1 MARRTAGAAPMTDR
15 QPPAARPQPK
25 TGGWH
30 FAEWTSELLGTFLL
44 LFLGFSVVVALESP
58 SSPLPGDVHWSG
70 VRLVAIGLTFGLLI
84 AAIALSP
91 LCRRSGAHLNPA
103 VTFGFWLR
111 GHVHSHDVAGYTISQ
126 LLGALAA
133 AALLR
138 GVWGSWA
145 GRIDDAATLPTV
157 SPPAAVGVELGLT
170 VALVLV
176 VFGFLSSARTARWTP
191 AAIIVALPV
200 LIRIGAPYTGAS
212 MNPAR
217 TLGPAV
223 VSGNYRSL
231 WVYLIGPIAGAVC
244 AVLALRLLAP
254 QRTTLTAKLFHDQR
268 YPSTVK
274 TLLPAQ
280 PAGSPVAHGL
290 PSNPNEPARSP
301 VEASR

>member
-1 MARRTAGAAPMTDR
+1 MARKTRGAASAAER
-15 QPPAARPQPK
+15 QHPASGPQPRS
-25 TGGWH
+25 GGWH

-44 LFLGFSVVVALESP
+44 LFLGFSAVVALESP
-58 SSPLPGDVHWSG
+58 SSPLPGDVPWSG
-70 VRLVAIGLTFGLLI
+70 VRLVAIGLTFGLLV

-91 LCRRSGAHLNPA
+91 LGRRSGAHLNPA

-111 GHVHSHDVAGYTISQ
+111 GHVHSHDLAGYTIGQ

-133 AALLR
+133 AALLQ

-157 SPPAAVGVELGLT
+157 SAPAATGIELGLT
-170 VALVLV
+170 AALVLL
-176 VFGFLSSARTARWTP
+176 VFSFLSSARTARWTP
-191 AAIIVALPV
+191 AAIIVALPI

-217 TLGPAV
+217 TIAPAL

-231 WVYLIGPIAGAVC
+231 WAYLIGPFAGAIC

-254 QRTTLTAKLFHDQR
+254 GRTTLTAKLFHDQR
-268 YPSTVK
+268 YPSTAR

-280 PAGSPVAHGL
+280 PAGSAVEHGL
-290 PSNPNEPARSP
+290 PSNPNDPHAVR
-301 VEASR
+301 